1 MNQCQTDKEKRNV
14 IYSRSA
20 MEEHKSEKKSTP
32 IYEGPDKS
40 KKTYYEL
47 KEFLE
52 NEIRPQANY
61 QFVMLKIVLSHDIIH
76 KGIIAENLAIFNNKD
91 SSDIEQVKPFL
102 KVPVYDVLEN
112 HGFVNSVIHY
122 GKKNY
127 VLNVELN
134 EYQRM
139 TIDSLLQTKINKWN
153 QEHNIPTASENNI
166 QGIDWFENS
175 NILAQASINNWI
187 WSVTPE
193 NWEKVKVNKVWGS
206 KAPPKRIENYVH
218 AGDHIVFYVK
228 GTNAFKGIMEVSESW
243 QDDSSNLRWTDEIAN
258 QKVIYNSFVK
268 LNEICLGFASL
279 DDLQDLLVF
288 EGKNTDQRN
297 LVLKAVGGGFPS
309 NNCRT
314 IPRGDFLRIKD
325 LLQNTIEEKLE
336 ESVEDNETEF
346 VVKEC
351 PRCHYRIE
359 GLTDE
364 KTDKLIEEKFGY
376 RQMDPNNPLDRK
388 TQSYCRN
395 CRSILRHSIG
405 EEITEE
411 LDDITEIELFGDSYV
426 VDHNSCVKSPKGNLV
441 RILIPRIRINGRRV
455 SLSKMCSIIRD
466 MFLGIEPYEV
476 MRGIEIAEKLKISD
490 DTVTKVKKFLI
501 EFDQIKL
508 DNLGKAILP
517 KHDRIIIKQKPTK
530 RSIGNISED
539 SMIVF
544 DSKDDR
550 IEIKQFKLES
560 NIIINKDQTL
570 TNDELVTKF
579 GVGNMGGIRY
589 SSKNNI
595 IVLCHTVAK
604 YYQDEIREDLGLIY
618 YSGEGQYG
626 DQQLSGGNLRIVD
639 SENTPMFYF
648 TEVPQESGQKKRGAL
663 DNIYKFVGKVTYLR
677 HAIKTEN
684 DHDGN
689 PRKVIKFLLELEK

>member
-61 QFVMLKIVLSHDIIH
+61 QFVMLKTVLSREIAH
-76 KGIIAENLAIFNNKD
+76 KGEIAQDLAIFNDKNP
-91 SSDIEQVKPFL
+91 SDIEQIKYFL
-102 KVPVYDVLEN
+102 TVPVYDVLEN
-112 HGFVNSVIHY
+112 HGFVKSMTRY
-122 GKKNY
+122 RRKY
-127 VLNVELN
+127 YSLNVVLN
-134 EYQRM
+134 EYQHIE
-139 TIDSLLQTKINKWN
+139 IDSILQTKIEEWN
-153 QEHNIPTASENNI
+153 TEHNIPISSDHGTDT
-166 QGIDWFENS
+166 IDWS
-175 NILAQASINNWI
+175 SYSAILAQTSINHWI
-187 WSVTPE
+187 WSVAPE
-193 NWEKVKVNKVWGS
+193 NWEKVKANKVWGS
-206 KAPPKRIENYVH
+206 KAPSERIQKYVFP
-218 AGDHIVFYVK
+218 GDHIIFYVK
-228 GTNAFKGIMEVSESW
+228 GTKAFKGIMEVSESW
-243 QDDSSNLRWTDEIAN
+243 QDDSSNLRWADEITN
-258 QKVIYNSFVK
+258 QKVIYNSSVK
-268 LNEICLGFASL
+268 LNEVCLGSASL

-288 EGKNTDQRN
+288 EGKNPDQRN
-297 LVLKAVGGGFPS
+297 LVLKGTGGGFPS
-309 NNCRT
+309 NNCRSV
-314 IPRGDFLRIKD
+314 PVQDFLRIKD

-476 MRGIEIAEKLKISD
+476 MRAIEIAEKLKISD

-508 DNLGKAILP
+508 DNFGKPILP
-517 KHDRIIIKQKPTK
+517 KHDRIIIKQKSTK

-663 DNIYKFVGKVTYLR
+663 DNIYKFVGKVMYLR

-689 PRKVIKFLLELEK
+689 PRKVIKFLLEVEK

>member
-1 MNQCQTDKEKRNV
+1 MMNQYENDKEKSNV
-14 IYSRSA
+14 IYDRSHMA
-20 MEEHKSEKKSTP
+20 GYQSEKKSTP
-32 IYEGPDKS
+32 IYEEPDQS
-40 KKTYYEL
+40 KKTYFEL

-52 NEIRPQANY
+52 NEIKPQANY
-61 QFVMLKIVLSHDIIH
+61 QFVMLKTVLSREIAH
-76 KGIIAENLAIFNNKD
+76 KGEIAQDLAIFNNKNP
-91 SSDIEQVKPFL
+91 SDIEQIKYFL

-112 HGFVNSVIHY
+112 HGFVKSVTRY
-122 GKKNY
+122 AKKY
-127 VLNVELN
+127 YSLNVVLS
-134 EYQRM
+134 EYQRIE
-139 TIDSLLQTKINKWN
+139 IDSLLQTKIEEWN
-153 QEHNIPTASENNI
+153 VEHNIPFSFDYDAE
-166 QGIDWFENS
+166 GIDWLTHS
-175 NILAQASINNWI
+175 DVLAEASINYWI
-187 WSVTPE
+187 WSVIPE
-193 NWEKVKVNKVWGS
+193 NWEKVKANKVWGS
-206 KAPPKRIENYVH
+206 KAPSERIQKYVQV
-218 AGDHIVFYVK
+218 GDHIIFYVK
-228 GTNAFKGIMEVSESW
+228 GTKAFKGIMQVSESW

-258 QKVIYNSFVK
+258 QKVIYNSSVK
-268 LNEICLGFASL
+268 LNEVCLGSANL

-288 EGKNTDQRN
+288 AGKNPDQRN
-297 LVLKAVGGGFPS
+297 LVLKGTGGGYPS

-314 IPRGDFLRIKD
+314 ISKADFRRIKD
-325 LLQNTIEEKLE
+325 LLQNTIEEKLDP
-336 ESVEDNETEF
+336 VEDNETKF
-346 VVKEC
+346 VTKEC

-359 GLTDE
+359 GLSDE

-376 RQMDPNNPLDRK
+376 RQMDPNNPVDRK
-388 TQSYCRN
+388 PQSYCRN
-395 CRSILRHSIG
+395 CRNILRHSIG
-405 EEITEE
+405 EETTED

-441 RILIPRIRINGRRV
+441 RMLIPRTRINGRRV
-455 SLSKMCSIIRD
+455 TMSKFYSIIRD
-466 MFLGIEPYEV
+466 MFLGIEPYEP
-476 MRGIEIAEKLKISD
+476 MNGIEIAEKLKISD
-490 DTVTKVKKFLI
+490 DTVGRIKKILI

-517 KHDRIIIKQKPTK
+517 KHDRIIIKQNPTK

-589 SSKNNI
+589 SSANNI

-618 YSGEGQYG
+618 YSGEGQHG
-626 DQQLSGGNLRIVD
+626 DQQLSGGNLRIID

-648 TEVPQESGQKKRGAL
+648 TEIPQESGQRKRGAL
-663 DNIYKFVGKVTYLR
+663 DNVYKFVGKVKYLR

-689 PRKVIKFLLELEK
+689 PRKVIKFLLEVEK